1 MRCAGVVVL
10 GGGAVGAGLGSAGS
24 RCWGRAGGGRGVSG
38 DTEHLTI

>member
-24 RCWGRAGGGRGVSG
+24 RCWGRAGGGGAVFQATLS
-38 DTEHLTI
+38 T

>member
-1 MRCAGVVVL
+1 MRCAGVVL

-24 RCWGRAGGGRGVSG
+24 RCWGRAGGRGVSG